1 MLDIS
6 APIKDGV
13 THNLHISFSQV
24 EYSYSPKS
32 LITQTSLY
40 HSPGHQIEIWIDT
53 YSVDSEGWCTAVG
66 VGAQVDLPESHTDQH
81 TLKRQHSIH
90 TETRERIS

>member
-1 MLDIS
+1 M
-6 APIKDGV
+6 
-13 THNLHISFSQV
+13 
-24 EYSYSPKS
+24 
-32 LITQTSLY
+32 
-40 HSPGHQIEIWIDT
+40 WIDK

-90 TETRERIS
+90 TETRERIY